1 MHLASENKEIV
12 LQQQECLRH
21 EKFKFFSSYFSAV
34 SDTQAVPQ
42 TTPAPAPQTTPAP
55 IVTSTGYNYPVPENP
70 LPIRPVSTT
79 APPPPEPLP
88 TLYGAPPPSRSGRQ
102 GRRRGGRRRGR
113 GRRIG
118 RRVLKRVL

>member
-1 MHLASENKEIV
+1 MKNSNSFI
-12 LQQQECLRH
+12 
-21 EKFKFFSSYFSAV
+21 FSAV

-88 TLYGAPPPSRSGRQ
+88 PHYIVRTLWMVPCLDVHIWPRLTFQRETSDHNFIFS
-102 GRRRGGRRRGR
+102 
-113 GRRIG
+113 
-118 RRVLKRVL
+118 

>member
-1 MHLASENKEIV
+1 MEEVENKEIV
-12 LQQQECLRH
+12 MRLATKIQNLL
-21 EKFKFFSSYFSAV
+21 FSAV

-79 APPPPEPLP
+79 AAPPPPEPLP
-88 TLYGAPPPSRSGRQ
+88 TLYGAPPPNRTGRQ

>member
-1 MHLASENKEIV
+1 MENLNSFI
-12 LQQQECLRH
+12 
-21 EKFKFFSSYFSAV
+21 FSAV

-79 APPPPEPLP
+79 APPPPEPRP

>member
-1 MHLASENKEIV
+1 MEEAENKEIV
-12 LQQQECLRH
+12 MRLATKIQNLL
-21 EKFKFFSSYFSAV
+21 FSAV

-79 APPPPEPLP
+79 AAPPPPEPLP
-88 TLYGAPPPSRSGRQ
+88 TLYGAPPPTRTGRQ